1 MVEKGLIAIGAALAV
16 FTGFATAI
24 GEGNVGAHA
33 VEAIGKNP
41 DAADKIRSMA
51 ISGAAISE
59 TCAIY
64 GLLISFLIIFVLGA

>member
-1 MVEKGLIAIGAALAV
+1 MEKGIIAIAAALSV
-16 FTGFATAI
+16 MTGMVTGI
-24 GEGNVGAHA
+24 GEASVARTA

-51 ISGAAISE
+51 ILGAAISE

-64 GLLISFLIIFVLGA
+64 GMLVSFLIIFILGR